1 MAWIRNTV
9 DDAIAGH
16 AALDAAGVR
25 AALFHARF
33 AMVDRLRIER
43 DVLARFG
50 KESTARAGVVVATQ
64 VIEQSLDLDFDLI
77 ITDMAPAD
85 LLIQRAGR
93 LWRHA
98 RRKDDRPLESPE
110 LLILGPE
117 PIEDAAPDWL
127 SAVLPGTAYIYPAS
141 LVWRSARALLAAGAI
156 ETPGNV
162 RALVEAAYDE
172 TAPLPPGLL
181 RPETE
186 SIAEAHV
193 ARSLAEMNM
202 LKLEKGYSAAAGAW
216 ELETRTPT
224 RLEDGPT
231 VTLRLALVVD
241 GQVVPYAGEPTPA
254 LGWALSEV
262 RVSAAR
268 VAEAP
273 VPAHLS
279 VAAAPAKA
287 GWGRWERELAEIKL
301 VVLQPDQERWS
312 ASVVDGRGHDAL
324 VFYSTINGLRW
335 D

>member
-1 MAWIRNTV
+1 
-9 DDAIAGH
+9 
-16 AALDAAGVR
+16 
-25 AALFHARF
+25 
-33 AMVDRLRIER
+33 MVDRLRIER

-77 ITDMAPAD
+77 VTDMAPAD

-98 RRKDDRPLESPE
+98 GRTTRPLTTPE
-110 LLILGPE
+110 LLILGPA
-117 PIEDAAPDWL
+117 PIENAAADWL
-127 SAVLPGTAYIYPAS
+127 SGTLQGTAYIYPAS
-141 LVWRSARALLAAGAI
+141 LVWRSARTVLAVGAI

-193 ARSLAEMNM
+193 ARSLAEMNV

-216 ELETRTPT
+216 ESETRTPT

-231 VTLRLALVVD
+231 VTLRLARVVD
-241 GQVVPYAGEPTPA
+241 GLVVPYAPEATPDLA
-254 LGWALSEV
+254 WALSEV

-279 VAAAPAKA
+279 AAAERAKA
-287 GWGRWERELAEIKL
+287 GWVSRDNLGENPR
-301 VVLQPDQERWS
+301 QS
-312 ASVVDGRGHDAL
+312 G
-324 VFYSTINGLRW
+324 
-335 D
+335 